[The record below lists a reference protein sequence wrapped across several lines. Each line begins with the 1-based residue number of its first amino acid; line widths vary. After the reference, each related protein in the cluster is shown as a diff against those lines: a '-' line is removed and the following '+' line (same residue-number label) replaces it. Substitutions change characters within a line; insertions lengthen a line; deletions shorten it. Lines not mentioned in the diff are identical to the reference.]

1 MNASDISAL
10 AQSAGFTGSNIDT
23 ATAIALA
30 ESSGNPAEYNPE
42 PLAPGGTPPG
52 QGSYGLW
59 QIYLKAH
66 PEFAGE
72 NLLDPATN
80 AAAAYR
86 VYTVSGFRAWTTY
99 RSGAYLQ
106 YLPAPAAPPLTI
118 DASTG
123 QPILDLTPTP
133 PPPSMLQTVMGAAA
147 AGLGPWQIA
156 LLTGGAIGL
165 YFLADA
171 LAD

>member
-10 AQSAGFTGSNIDT
+10 AQNAGFSGSDVGV

-59 QIYLKAH
+59 QIYLKMH
-66 PEFAGE
+66 PEFSGQ
-72 NLLDPATN
+72 NLLDPTVN

-86 VYTVSGFRAWTTY
+86 VYSASGFRAWTTF
-99 RSGAYLQ
+99 RNGAYLQ
-106 YLPAPAAPPLTI
+106 YLPAANQPPITI
-118 DASTG
+118 DAGTG
-123 QPILDLTPTP
+123 QPVADLAPTP
-133 PPPSMLQTVMGAAA
+133 APVLEQVMG
-147 AGLGPWQIA
+147 LGGIKPWQIA
-156 LLTGGAIGL
+156 LLTGAGLGL